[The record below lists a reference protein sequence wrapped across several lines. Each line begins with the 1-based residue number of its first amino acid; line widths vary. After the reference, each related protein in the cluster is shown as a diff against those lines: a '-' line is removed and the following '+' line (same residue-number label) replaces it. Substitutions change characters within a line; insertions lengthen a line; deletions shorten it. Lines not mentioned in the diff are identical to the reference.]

1 MMTQSRS
8 LVKPN
13 NSEGRS
19 VSGHPLPRCYFPVIS
34 TESAEEPL
42 GGSRGLCT

>member
-19 VSGHPLPRCYFPVIS
+19 VSGHPLPRCYFTVIS
-34 TESAEEPL
+34 TESAEEPS